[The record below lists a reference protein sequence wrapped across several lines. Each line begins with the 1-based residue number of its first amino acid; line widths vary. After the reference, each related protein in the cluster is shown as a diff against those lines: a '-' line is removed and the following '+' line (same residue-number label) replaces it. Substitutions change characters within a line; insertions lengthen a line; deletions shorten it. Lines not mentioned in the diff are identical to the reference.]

1 MHLVSLQQNPCIQGQ
16 VESAAC
22 MFYFSL
28 LREYCS
34 EIRCSEKQLI
44 FVMYTRSQDLG
55 YCRTMC
61 KIVLKG
67 VTLSILKLFVM
78 IQDPSSFKNNHAHV
92 QMWERQFNNTARM
105 PGTSA
110 DGHRE
115 IPGPQITPGID
126 YCIEIDIVIFQGS
139 FVECRVLAKSLASLQ
154 WRKIRETASI
164 DPFVLS
170 SHLCFNRDCSGHS
183 T

>member
-1 MHLVSLQQNPCIQGQ
+1 MHLVSLQQKPCIQGQ

-78 IQDPSSFKNNHAHV
+78 I
-92 QMWERQFNNTARM
+92 
-105 PGTSA
+105 
-110 DGHRE
+110 
-115 IPGPQITPGID
+115 
-126 YCIEIDIVIFQGS
+126 
-139 FVECRVLAKSLASLQ
+139 
-154 WRKIRETASI
+154 
-164 DPFVLS
+164 
-170 SHLCFNRDCSGHS
+170 
-183 T
+183 